1 MLDKLN
7 LQPIAPLGR
16 APSFREQGLLPVCYV
31 KVSKM
36 AQTFLTDEAFYNFF
50 LNAAKTHLKEKSSVK
65 VKQEVC
71 IRQDIESNIVA
82 FTIVGADGADK
93 TGREFGHDQLNA
105 QEEIAALGIKAGAN
119 LQLYKASEYTL
130 VARVGNDQ
138 LIEDPF
144 NGFTNLLSAIGEASQ
159 RHSSELG
166 EVNRQF
172 EKLIG
177 RKATCLGS
185 SSLARIAA
193 RRILADAR
201 TVKGLQTPQQVM
213 FPDDYRP
220 ILEAALDL
228 AVSGYTKLEERPDR
242 SPQCTADRIAFDKLI
257 REVNLVYG
265 TDIKPDERGAR
276 LNWQH
281 GIAKSLRDQYFNYE
295 EGTPKDNDAET
306 TPCPSYVVTTGNV
319 TEDQYNFETL
329 QQVDETLF
337 QLLQNAGFFI
347 EKNECRRRT
356 DVELPIEPSLL
367 KAAIDEANLDTGIKS
382 GALAVETARYYAKF
396 VSKNKSVAT
405 RASLSINFAQL
416 TAALAHAYPTESSL
430 QECNAFVSALADA
443 LTL

>member
-71 IRQDIESNIVA
+71 IRRDIESNIIA

-105 QEEIAALGIKAGAN
+105 QEEIAAIGIKAGAN
-119 LQLYKASEYTL
+119 LQLYKASEFTL
-130 VARVGNDQ
+130 VARVGNEQ

-177 RKATCLGS
+177 RKATCFGS

-201 TVKGLQTPQQVM
+201 TVKGLQTPQQVTI
-213 FPDDYRP
+213 PDDYRS
-220 ILEAALDL
+220 ILEAALEL
-228 AVSGYTKLEERPDR
+228 AVNGYVAQEKRPDR

-265 TDIKPDERGAR
+265 TDIKPNETGAR

-295 EGTPKDNDAET
+295 EGTPKANDAET
-306 TPCPSYVVTTGNV
+306 TPCPSYVATTGNV
-319 TEDQYNFETL
+319 IEDQYNFETL

-356 DVELPIEPSLL
+356 DVELPIEASLL
-367 KAAIDEANLDTGIKS
+367 KLAIDEANRDTGIKP
-382 GALAVETARYYAKF
+382 GALAVETARHYAKF
-396 VSKNKSVAT
+396 VSKNKSLAT
-405 RASLSINFAQL
+405 RSSLVINFAQL
-416 TAALAHAYPTESSL
+416 TAALAHVYPTEATLS
-430 QECNAFVSALADA
+430 ECNQFILKLSDSLRP
-443 LTL
+443 

>member
-7 LQPIAPLGR
+7 LQPIAPLGS
-16 APSFREQGLLPVCYV
+16 APSLRQEDLLPVCYV

-36 AQTFLTDEAFYNFF
+36 GQTFLTDEAFYNFF
-50 LNAAKTHLKEKSSVK
+50 MEASKIYLSSESLATC
-65 VKQEVC
+65 KQEIC
-71 IRQDIESNIVA
+71 IRRDIESNIIA
-82 FTIVGADGADK
+82 FSLVGADGAAK
-93 TGREFGHDQLNA
+93 SGRPFGLDQLNA
-105 QEEIAALGIKAGAN
+105 QEEIAAIGIKAGAN
-119 LQLYKASEYTL
+119 IQLFKASDYTL
-130 VARVGNDQ
+130 VARIGNEQ

-144 NGFTNLLSAIGEASQ
+144 KGFKNLLVTIGEACQ
-159 RHSSELG
+159 RHPNELSD
-166 EVNRQF
+166 VNRSF
-172 EKLIG
+172 ERLIG
-177 RKATCLGS
+177 RKPNCFGDS
-185 SSLARIAA
+185 QLASIAA

-201 TVKGLQTPQQVM
+201 TVKGLQTPQQVT
-213 FPDDYRP
+213 FPDDYRS
-220 ILEAALDL
+220 ILEAALEM

-257 REVNLVYG
+257 REVNQVYG
-265 TDIKPDERGAR
+265 TDIKPDEKGAR

-295 EGTPKDNDAET
+295 EGTPKANDAET
-306 TPCPSYVVTTGNV
+306 TPTPSYVVTTGNV
-319 TEDQYNFETL
+319 SEDQYNFETL

-337 QLLQNAGFFI
+337 LSMSQAGFFT

-356 DVELPIEPSLL
+356 DIELPIEPSLL

-405 RASLSINFAQL
+405 RASLSVNFAQL

-430 QECNAFVSALADA
+430 QECNAFVSALAESF
-443 LTL
+443 TL